1 MKKEFSLRKIEE
13 NKDLSYEHLNTTPIE
28 IPLGHEAPITYNQA
42 LARIL
47 YSSGQLSKSDYYSMM
62 GYTYDSSDDDFES
75 DVDTFEDDDLDVED
89 FHQNLSLAQY
99 DTLPYRSFT
108 PPIVQNKEGSGATS
122 APVNSAQSSQFVEAR
137 GAEGAEPVSG
147 SSASADTNSTSNT

>member
-13 NKDLSYEHLNTTPIE
+13 NKSLSYEHLDTTPIE

-62 GYTYDSSDDDFES
+62 GYTYDSSDDDFEN
-75 DVDTFEDDDLDVED
+75 DIEDFEDDDFLDVED
-89 FHQNLSLAQY
+89 FKQNLSLSRY
-99 DTLPYRSFT
+99 EDI
-108 PPIVQNKEGSGATS
+108 PPLKPDIDQNKAGSGATS
-122 APVNSAQSSQFVEAR
+122 EPVDFGQSDKARDAGSVEPASPSAQ
-137 GAEGAEPVSG
+137 
-147 SSASADTNSTSNT
+147 ADTNAQVSS